1 MPKEQPTMT
10 KQKPTTSQNQ
20 TTQKPLPTIILAS
33 ASPRRRDL
41 MAGIGVPHT
50 AIDSGVN
57 EKGFDIDHL
66 SADKKVLYLSRA
78 KATAVKQQHPDALV
92 IGSDTVVVLNGMI
105 YEKPVDKG
113 DAFMMLKTLQGTNHE
128 VLSAITLICPDGSVD
143 SDYLSTKVYF
153 RPMSDEQIDRYIDS
167 GEPMDKAGSYAIQGL
182 GSMNIERIEGCYFN
196 VVGMSMVLLAKLF
209 ERNGYALT

>member
-1 MPKEQPTMT
+1 MT
-10 KQKPTTSQNQ
+10 KEKPTQQNLQ
-20 TTQKPLPTIILAS
+20 AESTPKPLPSIILAS
-33 ASPRRRDL
+33 ASPRRKDL
-41 MAGIGVPHT
+41 MTGIGIPFT
-50 AIDSGVN
+50 AIDSGVD

-78 KATAVKQQHPDALV
+78 KATAVKQKHPDALV

-105 YEKPVDKG
+105 YEKPEDKG
-113 DAFMMLKTLQGTNHE
+113 DAFMMLKTLQGTSHE

-196 VVGMSMVLLAKLF
+196 VVGMSMQLLAKLF
-209 ERNGYALT
+209 ERNGYSIT

>member
-1 MPKEQPTMT
+1 MT
-10 KQKPTTSQNQ
+10 KEKPTPQNPKAPS
-20 TTQKPLPTIILAS
+20 TPKPLPTIILAS
-33 ASPRRRDL
+33 ASPRRKDL
-41 MAGIGVPHT
+41 MAGIGIPFT
-50 AIDSGVN
+50 AIDSGVD
-57 EKGFDIDHL
+57 EKGFEIDHL

-78 KATAVKQQHPDALV
+78 KATAVKQKHPDALV

-105 YEKPVDKG
+105 YEKPLDKG

-143 SDYLSTKVYF
+143 SNYLSTKVYF
-153 RPMSDEQIDRYIDS
+153 RPMSDEQIDRYIES

-196 VVGMSMVLLAKLF
+196 VVGMSMQLLAKLF
-209 ERNGYALT
+209 ERNGYSLT